1 MEKIFEL
8 LGIEKLDESKQ
19 EDLKTALQTVVES
32 KASDIAESKVEKLLE
47 EKEEKL
53 QEEYKEK
60 FEQYKDDIT
69 TKFSNFVDSV
79 LDEEMVIPENIKKF
93 AHLGEAY
100 QELIEQ
106 FKIRLAIDENMI
118 DDEVKGMLKEA
129 KEEIEGLREKID
141 EMKGSQLEL
150 EKDSAKMAAH
160 IYIRQKCDGLTEAQ
174 KKHVI
179 NLLDGV
185 IVKEDIDRKFDI
197 ILESL
202 KVKLTEQ
209 EGEEGE
215 EEEGEEE
222 EGEEGEE
229 EETVEAEC
237 PECGNKETVK
247 EGDDMKCPECGAEM
261 KEVKKESDKGKGKA
275 EVKESKKEKDSKVEE
290 DKKTPFGSWSDVWV
304 DMIKNGK

>member
-1 MEKIFEL
+1 MDKIFEL

-32 KASDIAESKVEKLLE
+32 KASELAESKVETMLE
-47 EKEEKL
+47 EKEETLK
-53 QEEYKEK
+53 EEYEQK
-60 FEQYKDDIT
+60 FNEYKDDIT

-100 QELIEQ
+100 EELIEQ
-106 FKIRLAIDENMI
+106 FKVKLAIDEDMI
-118 DDEVKGMLKEA
+118 DEETKSMLKEA
-129 KEEIEGLREKID
+129 KQEIEDLRERVD
-141 EMKGSQLEL
+141 EMKGKNLDL

-179 NLLDGV
+179 NLLDGI
-185 IVKEDIDRKFDI
+185 IVKEDIDKKFEI
-197 ILESL
+197 IIESL
-202 KVKLTEQ
+202 NIKLDEKGCKTN
-209 EGEEGE
+209 E
-215 EEEGEEE
+215 EEEEEKDE
-222 EGEEGEE
+222 EKG
-229 EETVEAEC
+229 TVNAEC

-247 EGDDMKCPECGAEM
+247 EGGDMTCPECGAKM
-261 KEVKKESDKGKGKA
+261 KAVQEEEKEEEGKGSA
-275 EVKESKKEKDSKVEE
+275 EAMEEEKEEKIEE
-290 DKKTPFGSWSDVWV
+290 NKSPTNTWSEIWV